1 MYNLEKITPI
11 IFKDKKIYQAV
22 EKINK
27 SKTKIIFVIDKKKK
41 LLGSISS
48 GDIRRSIRNKIDL
61 NENVQKIMYKRPR
74 YLLKKKKITIE
85 KEYLICLPIVNKKK
99 QIVDF
104 EYSQII
110 KKEKKKYNFFDGWW

>member
-41 LLGSISS
+41 TS
-48 GDIRRSIRNKIDL
+48 GL
-61 NENVQKIMYKRPR
+61 NIQWRYQKI
-74 YLLKKKKITIE
+74 
-85 KEYLICLPIVNKKK
+85 NKK
-99 QIVDF
+99 
-104 EYSQII
+104 
-110 KKEKKKYNFFDGWW
+110 

>member
-85 KEYLICLPIVNKKK
+85 KEYLICLPIVNLL
-99 QIVDF
+99 VDF
-104 EYSQII
+104 LSKIETFGQCRVNKLGFWI
-110 KKEKKKYNFFDGWW
+110 NV